1 MRNRSYSIAQD
12 SAGKLDITVQTKA
25 AVTGEIVTA
34 ANLEVSMGVFT
45 YSGNGDGV
53 GATPASLI
61 STDKPNDLKLGSDNK
76 LLSQPKDT
84 DFLADYIL
92 ASN

>member
-45 YSGNGDGV
+45 YSGDGV

-61 STDKPNDLKLGSDNK
+61 STDKPNDLKLGSDSK
-76 LLSQPKDT
+76 LVSLPPDT